1 LCFWEVYE
9 SQSHLSESIDWSGI
23 GNYVF
28 AIGGLCSLVFSLR
41 LIDCSPEQL
50 EDNFCTMIHVILFF
64 ILFSFCTVEPP
75 CGFQRTGLR
84 CGSVLDFRVSPG
96 SGFYLSPEVLQ
107 KILNIGPFCSGDELS
122 EIMEYKV
129 TVYCK
134 DRSCSDCF
142 EFCGSFL
149 F

>member
-1 LCFWEVYE
+1 
-9 SQSHLSESIDWSGI
+9 
-23 GNYVF
+23 
-28 AIGGLCSLVFSLR
+28 
-41 LIDCSPEQL
+41 
-50 EDNFCTMIHVILFF
+50 MIHVILFF

-75 CGFQRTGLR
+75 CGFQTTGLR
-84 CGSVLDFRVSPG
+84 CGSALDFRVSPG

-134 DRSCSDCF
+134 GRSCSDCF

-149 F
+149 FLMMRMLGASDL